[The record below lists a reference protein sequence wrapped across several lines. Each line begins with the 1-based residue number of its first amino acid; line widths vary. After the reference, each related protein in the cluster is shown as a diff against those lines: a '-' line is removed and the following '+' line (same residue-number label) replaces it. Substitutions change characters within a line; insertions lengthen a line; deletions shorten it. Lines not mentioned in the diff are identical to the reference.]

1 MLDTPLSETKP
12 CDENKQR
19 IQSLYH
25 PHCVVCSPTNPR
37 GMHLDLNV
45 DQEGTLAGC
54 FQLDRSAEGYPGL
67 SHGGVVAA
75 VLDGA
80 MGNWLFAHDI
90 VAVTIEL
97 NVKYRHPLRLEQ
109 EAWVEARLKEDMDP
123 VYVLAATIRQDGC
136 IVACG
141 IGRFIHKPDITDL
154 QEASQ

>member
-1 MLDTPLSETKP
+1 M
-12 CDENKQR
+12 
-19 IQSLYH
+19 YH

-37 GMHLDLNV
+37 GLHLDMNV
-45 DQEGTLAGC
+45 DQEGRLTGC
-54 FQLDRSAEGYPGL
+54 FQLDRSAEGYSGL
-67 SHGGVVAA
+67 SHGGVIAA

-80 MGNWLFAHDI
+80 MGNWLFAHEI

-123 VYVLAATIRQDGC
+123 VYVLAATIRQHAR

-141 IGRFIHKPDITDL
+141 IGRFIHKPDMGDPRKAAH
-154 QEASQ
+154 EA